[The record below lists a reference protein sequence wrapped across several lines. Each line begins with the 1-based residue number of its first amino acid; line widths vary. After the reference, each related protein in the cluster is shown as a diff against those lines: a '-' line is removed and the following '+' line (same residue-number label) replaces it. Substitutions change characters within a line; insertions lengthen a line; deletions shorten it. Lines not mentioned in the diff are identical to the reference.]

1 MLVMLNDWR
10 RRSNADDDLR
20 KCGRRSETESE
31 QPCKIVFFTGILN
44 LRGLDLPESGSLFL
58 ATNSINP
65 MDGHSS
71 RIVEKSGSPTTP
83 FN

>member
-1 MLVMLNDWR
+1 MRTTICANAAAGVR
-10 RRSNADDDLR
+10 QKASNPA
-20 KCGRRSETESE
+20 
-31 QPCKIVFFTGILN
+31 KIVFFTGILN